1 MKNFFYIT
9 FVAALAFVGC
19 KSNESVNAGK
29 ASIETRQDS
38 ISYAIG
44 LSIGSNLQDQG
55 LKDLNNAAFL
65 KGLMEHGDT
74 AKRLMDPQSADML
87 VREEMQRIRDIEI
100 EKAKSEGTAFLEE
113 NRSKEGVIETESGLQ
128 YKVLEAGTGASPAAT
143 DEVTVHYEGTLID
156 GTVFDSS
163 YERGEPATFRLNQV
177 IKGWTE
183 GVQLMK
189 EGATYEFYIP
199 QDLAYGQRGSG
210 NKIKPYST
218 LIFKVELIEVGGAA
232 QK

>member
-1 MKNFFYIT
+1 MKHIT
-9 FVAALAFVGC
+9 YLTLFVAVIFASC

-44 LSIGSNLQDQG
+44 LSIGSNLEAQG
-55 LKDLNNAAFL
+55 INNLNEAAFL
-65 KGLMEHGDT
+65 KGLQEHGDT
-74 AKRLMDPQSADML
+74 TERLMDIESADLL
-87 VREEMQRIRDIEI
+87 VREEMQRIREVQIE
-100 EKAKSEGTAFLEE
+100 EAKAEGQTFLDE
-113 NRSKEGVIETESGLQ
+113 NRAKEGVIETDSGLQ
-128 YKVLEAGTGASPAAT
+128 YKVIEAGTGATPAAI
-143 DEVTVHYEGTLID
+143 DQVTVHYEGTLID

-177 IKGWTE
+177 ISGWTE
-183 GVQLMK
+183 GLQLMQ

-210 NKIKPYST
+210 QKIKPYST
-218 LIFKVELIEVGGAA
+218 LIFKVELIEVQSDA